1 MSPPLGDEG
10 IQFYRPF
17 VEKWFPCNN
26 LKTLQHNHFKITRL
40 EMLLR
45 TSHTDQVRIL
55 LCGVFCIFRF
65 LSYGARRIVYFFVVQ
80 LSLLICVVY
89 VFEDC
94 MFYVLSVLFEHR
106 RCYLIDNQTNLI
118 VICPLNWINT
128 HRWSAEC
135 CQQKHEIIFTNLS
148 LFVSGTT
155 LLTKYVYAFKKWRQ
169 ISFCHSYS
177 YISFHLY

>member
-26 LKTLQHNHFKITRL
+26 LKTLQHNHVKITRL

-65 LSYGARRIVYFFVVQ
+65 LSYGVRRIVYFFVFQ

-94 MFYVLSVLFEHR
+94 IFYVLSVHFGHTR
-106 RCYLIDNQTNLI
+106 YYLIDNQASLI
-118 VICPLNWINT
+118 VIWPLN
-128 HRWSAEC
+128 
-135 CQQKHEIIFTNLS
+135 
-148 LFVSGTT
+148 
-155 LLTKYVYAFKKWRQ
+155 
-169 ISFCHSYS
+169 
-177 YISFHLY
+177 